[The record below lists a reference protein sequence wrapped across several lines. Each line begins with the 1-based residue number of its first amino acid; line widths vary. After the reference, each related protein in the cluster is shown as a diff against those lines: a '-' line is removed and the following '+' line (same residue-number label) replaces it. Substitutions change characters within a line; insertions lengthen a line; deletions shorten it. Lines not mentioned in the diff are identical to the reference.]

1 MKGARF
7 ALAVDLCYCV
17 RIFTLETFV
26 HPNKVFPMSD
36 IAGSGASDLSGR
48 LQASVFTLRL
58 QLQKEAAAATIV
70 EEAVQASEET
80 AEIGDGGGSRLV
92 DILA

>member
-1 MKGARF
+1 
-7 ALAVDLCYCV
+7 
-17 RIFTLETFV
+17 
-26 HPNKVFPMSD
+26 MSD
-36 IAGSGASDLSGR
+36 IAGLGASDLSGR

-80 AEIGDGGGSRLV
+80 AEIGDRGGSRLV